1 MTQTKHQT
9 ELDNR
14 WHDTGYE
21 ELGISFDPSR
31 APNTLRRFLVG
42 ETSDQRAQAQNEEA
56 RQEWEEKEQAARA
69 AARLEKFA
77 LWVGIPVIVLA
88 IVEILC
94 L

>member
-9 ELDNR
+9 DLDNQWTR
-14 WHDTGYE
+14 TGYE
-21 ELGISFDPSR
+21 DLGIGFNPSQ
-31 APNTLRRFLVG
+31 APNTLQRFLVG

>member
-1 MTQTKHQT
+1 MQTRKQID
-9 ELDNR
+9 LDNR
-14 WHDTGYE
+14 WAHTGYE

-31 APNTLRRFLVG
+31 APNTLQRFLVG

-56 RQEWEEKEQAARA
+56 RQEWGKKEQATRA
-69 AARLEKFA
+69 TARLEKFA

>member
-9 ELDNR
+9 DLDNQWTR
-14 WHDTGYE
+14 TGYE

-31 APNTLRRFLVG
+31 APNTLQRFLIG

-56 RQEWEEKEQAARA
+56 RQEWEEKEQATRA